1 MGWDGGESIM
11 ESMGG
16 EHTWRATCLP
26 LNGLC
31 FLFRM
36 GGAYDFDGF
45 CFRLPM
51 SDEAGKSR
59 SSSTY
64 HTRKR
69 RRDGRL
75 RCTVR
80 GYMLLPR
87 LSVAVQRFLAF
98 FFPPGTGSGD
108 GDWQRARS
116 SQPRRSQP
124 SSSRRLQKP
133 KPSKS
138 FITALRQYSQAGAA
152 AGSAVRRCSARPWH
166 LVLRAVAKGANYGAP
181 GACGLL
187 GWMLLAGTP
196 MLDSGVHLMQYSA
209 YHPGSCFFRLA
220 WNAVYPLL
228 F

>member
-1 MGWDGGESIM
+1 M

-36 GGAYDFDGF
+36 GGAYDFDGV
-45 CFRLPM
+45 CFRLPV
-51 SDEAGKSR
+51 SNEAGKSR
-59 SSSTY
+59 SSSTT
-64 HTRKR
+64 H
-69 RRDGRL
+69 GREEQMAAFVAPSADI
-75 RCTVR
+75 CSCPVCQWPCSASWHSSS
-80 GYMLLPR
+80 LLE
-87 LSVAVQRFLAF
+87 LEVAMATGNVLA
-98 FFPPGTGSGD
+98 G
-108 GDWQRARS
+108 
-116 SQPRRSQP
+116 RRSQP

-138 FITALRQYSQAGAA
+138 FITALRQYSQAAT
-152 AGSAVRRCSARPWH
+152 GSAVRRCSARPWH
-166 LVLRAVAKGANYGAP
+166 LVLRAVAKRANYGAP

-209 YHPGSCFFRLA
+209 YHPAFLFLQTCMECSIPF
-220 WNAVYPLL
+220 AVLIVCVFCVL
-228 F
+228 EKEM

>member
-1 MGWDGGESIM
+1 
-11 ESMGG
+11 
-16 EHTWRATCLP
+16 
-26 LNGLC
+26 
-31 FLFRM
+31 
-36 GGAYDFDGF
+36 
-45 CFRLPM
+45 M

-116 SQPRRSQP
+116 RRSQP
-124 SSSRRLQKP
+124 SSTSLPGGCRSPNRAK
-133 KPSKS
+133 
-138 FITALRQYSQAGAA
+138 ALSLHCVNIHKQ
-152 AGSAVRRCSARPWH
+152 
-166 LVLRAVAKGANYGAP
+166 
-181 GACGLL
+181 LL
-187 GWMLLAGTP
+187 GHPSVVASSGKKSKLWRPRRMWATG
-196 MLDSGVHLMQYSA
+196 LDVACWYAHARFWSTFDAVLCISSRVLVSSDLHGMQYTLCCSN
-209 YHPGSCFFRLA
+209 SLSFF
-220 WNAVYPLL
+220 
-228 F
+228 